1 MNFWSCK
8 CHFAVTDEDPLDR
21 NILSTNAAATS
32 SKILF
37 YHFAFV
43 LVIKSLRAGSI
54 GVRYSLFIVN
64 FWCHQ
69 HSLTNPIT
77 QSLLPIHS
85 IIFQIQV
92 GVIDWPKLFDKFPV
106 TKSLVQSEG
115 MYTHTH
121 TTKQIHIT
129 SFFVLLLCEKSL
141 LTVYWVPNHLNMWL
155 CSPLWLSVTC

>member
-1 MNFWSCK
+1 MRERHTIGLLHHIMNFWSCK

-121 TTKQIHIT
+121 TQRNRYTLLASL
-129 SFFVLLLCEKSL
+129 SFYYVKSL
-141 LTVYWVPNHLNMWL
+141 CWQYIGFLIT
-155 CSPLWLSVTC
+155 